1 MDTFK
6 KSTRTLEKVVAGLTI
21 YLTVANLVIR
31 THDAFGKNKSLN

>member
-6 KSTRTLEKVVAGLTI
+6 KTTRTVEKVVAGLTI

-31 THDAFGKNKSLN
+31 AHDALGKNKSLN